1 MNEYVLFFFVPLAW
15 FATIFMI
22 EAGSIVM
29 VPICRIESY
38 KQKMIAALGAL
49 WAIIATSLVYLVVA
63 LDTIFAPIMF
73 VTGEVLVAP
82 LLALII
88 FIGLHHFLI
97 GAAEGAGSLG
107 LHMDEEKYLTLAM
120 PIALIVAFLGITLFT
135 SVFSGYGFQFTL
147 QSLLQ
152 LQITP
157 NYVQMLFNPF
167 NIVFFLGV
175 VFYVVYF
182 TVAYYGI
189 KERWYL
195 GAAGLTLAHI
205 IFLAST
211 AVWLPVVFQSA
222 IGNPGYW
229 IFVILT
235 YVLLYLST
243 FKNIPWR
250 QMWVFLLTY
259 AGALMFGVFTQ
270 GRILQDAVP
279 AGTVPAIQ
287 GSLAGVPAD
296 LLLTNPTTLAAGAV
310 VLGMAGILIIG
321 GVTAVA
327 YKVLY
332 RQVLEK
338 VARKVKA

>member
-1 MNEYVLFFFVPLAW
+1 MNEYVLFFFIPLAW
-15 FATIFMI
+15 FVTIFMI

-38 KQKMIAALGAL
+38 KQRMIAALGAL
-49 WAIIATSLVYLVVA
+49 WAIIATSLVYLVVT
-63 LDTIFAPIMF
+63 LDTIFAPVMF
-73 VTGEVLVAP
+73 VTGEVLIAP

-107 LHMDEEKYLTLAM
+107 LRMDEEKYLTLAM
-120 PIALIVAFLGITLFT
+120 PIALIVAFLGNTLFT

-157 NYVQMLFNPF
+157 DYVQMLFNPF

-182 TVAYYGI
+182 TVTYYGI

-195 GAAGLTLAHI
+195 GVAGLTLSHI

-211 AVWLPVVFQSA
+211 ATWLPVVFQSA
-222 IGNPGYW
+222 VGNPGYW

-270 GRILQDAVP
+270 GMILQDAVP
-279 AGTVPAIQ
+279 AGTVPEIQ
-287 GSLAGVPAD
+287 GSLAGVPAS
-296 LLLTNPTTLAAGAV
+296 LLLTNPTTLTAGTI
-310 VLGMAGILIIG
+310 VLGMAGILVIG
-321 GVTAVA
+321 GVTAVS
-327 YKVLY
+327 YEVLY
-332 RQVLEK
+332 RRALEK
-338 VARKVKA
+338 VARKAKA

>member
-15 FATIFMI
+15 FVTIFMI

-38 KQKMIAALGAL
+38 KQRMIAALGAL
-49 WAIIATSLVYLVVA
+49 WAIIATSLVYLVVT
-63 LDTIFAPIMF
+63 LDTIFAPVMF
-73 VTGEVLVAP
+73 VTGEVLIAP

-107 LHMDEEKYLTLAM
+107 LRMDEEKYLTLAM
-120 PIALIVAFLGITLFT
+120 PIALIVAFLGNTLFT

-157 NYVQMLFNPF
+157 DYVQMLFNPF

-182 TVAYYGI
+182 TVTYYGI

-195 GAAGLTLAHI
+195 GVAGLTLSHI

-211 AVWLPVVFQSA
+211 ATWLPVVFQSA
-222 IGNPGYW
+222 VGNPGYW
-229 IFVILT
+229 IFVVLT

-259 AGALMFGVFTQ
+259 RRIDVWSVHSRYDIARCRTSRYCTGNSRKPSRSSGIFT
-270 GRILQDAVP
+270 I
-279 AGTVPAIQ
+279 
-287 GSLAGVPAD
+287 
-296 LLLTNPTTLAAGAV
+296 N
-310 VLGMAGILIIG
+310 
-321 GVTAVA
+321 
-327 YKVLY
+327 
-332 RQVLEK
+332 
-338 VARKVKA
+338 